1 MSDYKK
7 QRNKRIAEL
16 QKKNKEISQANKNNS
31 AQILAL
37 IIKNG
42 LLEKQNKE
50 FQEENA
56 RLKKD
61 SEENQNLAT
70 IAYMQGASKYKAKL
84 DAAKEIIKKYNDV
97 VEKILTYKK
106 CDTEKIAK
114 IKKYAEVFLSSS
126 ENLGLERRIEN
137 ATQRNN

>member
-16 QKKNKEISQANKNNS
+16 QKKNKEISEANKNNS

-50 FQEENA
+50 LQE
-56 RLKKD
+56 
-61 SEENQNLAT
+61 Q
-70 IAYMQGASKYKAKL
+70 I
-84 DAAKEIIKKYNDV
+84 
-97 VEKILTYKK
+97 EKMKISLPLCKRE
-106 CDTEKIAK
+106 DNTEGR
-114 IKKYAEVFLSSS
+114 F
-126 ENLGLERRIEN
+126 
-137 ATQRNN
+137 TQ

>member
-1 MSDYKK
+1 MSDSKK

-42 LLEKQNKE
+42 LLEN
-50 FQEENA
+50 
-56 RLKKD
+56 
-61 SEENQNLAT
+61 
-70 IAYMQGASKYKAKL
+70 KL

-114 IKKYAEVFLSSS
+114 IKKYAEVFLSSL